1 MILLIAPIPL
11 HLIPQLQISLLR
23 TVTYTPKRTVRGGEK
38 RNFTTKKIISIF
50 PLWTL
55 PGCIIPEAPAYGV
68 YISKLIRYS
77 KTCGSYQDF
86 LDGELL
92 PTRKLLNL
100 LKLKSSL
107 RHFSVPTMTLLTL
120 WNIYVTNDHGY
131 VPLVACPS
139 RPCHHVFLITGF
151 VTRITR
157 WVSLVE

>member
-1 MILLIAPIPL
+1 LLIAPIPL

-23 TVTYTPKRTVRGGEK
+23 TVSYTPKRTVRGGEK

-100 LKLKSSL
+100 LKLKVSL
-107 RHFSVPTMTLLTL
+107 RHFSVPTMTLLTVMEY
-120 WNIYVTNDHGY
+120 I
-131 VPLVACPS
+131 
-139 RPCHHVFLITGF
+139 CHQWP
-151 VTRITR
+151 RICSTCR
-157 WVSLVE
+157 MPFPALSSCIAYHRICN